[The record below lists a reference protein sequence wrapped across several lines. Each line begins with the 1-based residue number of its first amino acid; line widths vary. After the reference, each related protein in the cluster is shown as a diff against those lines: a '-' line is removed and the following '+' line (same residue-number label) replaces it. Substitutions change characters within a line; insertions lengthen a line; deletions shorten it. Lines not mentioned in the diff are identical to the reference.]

1 MYELGQKFKNKDGNI
16 ASIESVCGVK
26 RLVLRTCDKIEKT
39 ITISKIDKKEWEI
52 IDEM

>member
-1 MYELGQKFKNKDGNI
+1 VYELGKKFKNKDGNI
-16 ASIESVCGVK
+16 AAIESVCGVK
-26 RLVLRTCDKIEKT
+26 RLVLRTGDKVDKT